1 MRLLK
6 AFARQLGPLGL
17 MPSIKGGTLVKEEEL
32 EDAISLVK
40 KGQIEFRVSLSL
52 SRVNEGAAI
61 MNKIGIY
68 GLEER
73 ASCWKTLKNWLGQC

>member
-40 KGQIEFRVSLSL
+40 KGQIEF
-52 SRVNEGAAI
+52 
-61 MNKIGIY
+61 K
-68 GLEER
+68 
-73 ASCWKTLKNWLGQC
+73 